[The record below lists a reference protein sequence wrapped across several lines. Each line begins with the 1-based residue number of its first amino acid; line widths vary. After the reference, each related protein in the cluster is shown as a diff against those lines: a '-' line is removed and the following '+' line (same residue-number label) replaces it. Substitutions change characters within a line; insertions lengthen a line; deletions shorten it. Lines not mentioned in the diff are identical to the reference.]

1 MASLITSLITLFR
14 LGTATAAGVP
24 PSVPLTDL
32 LNSPVTYL
40 GHEIAVSAM
49 VHDVYNS
56 HAFTVEEVRPFY
68 DGKDAIV
75 VVRDPEVIA
84 VSGSDVTVTGI
95 VQPFLRREL
104 ESEFNLTDLPS
115 DVLDRW
121 ETRPVIFARSVQTR
135 RGIELVAPPADC
147 P

>member
-1 MASLITSLITLFR
+1 MASLVTSFIALFL

-24 PSVPLTDL
+24 PSVSLTDL
-32 LNSPVTYL
+32 LNSPITYL
-40 GHEIAVSAM
+40 GHEIAVSGR

-56 HAFTVEEVRPFY
+56 HVFTVEEVRPFY
-68 DGKDAIV
+68 NGRDAIV

-84 VSGSDVTVTGI
+84 VSGSDVTITGI
-95 VQPFLRREL
+95 VQPFLRGEL
-104 ESEFNLTDLPS
+104 ESEFNLTGLPS

-121 ETRPVIFARSVQTR
+121 ETWPVIFARSVRTR
-135 RGIELVAPPADC
+135 RGVELVAPPPDC